1 MDGWSRE
8 SPIREPLSF
17 ICFLPLLSHFF
28 YSVFRQ
34 KQGECFYYVTLVW
47 GVSVLSPQSASVLN
61 MQTCAVSQQEAD
73 PTDCV
78 DQSLLSLLV
87 CVLERLHFPPKFLTR
102 APGSDFASS
111 CIIYCVIY
119 SHMFCVDTPRSL
131 FLKQTGTLC
140 YGLLSAALCFIHVER
155 WKVLMWKMAEGELA
169 LSLFIV

>member
-1 MDGWSRE
+1 MDGLGKAQSG
-8 SPIREPLSF
+8 SPLSF

-73 PTDCV
+73 ASVSTRVCF
-78 DQSLLSLLV
+78 SLLV

-140 YGLLSAALCFIHVER
+140 YGLLSAARCFIHVKR

>member
-1 MDGWSRE
+1 MDGWSRGKPNQGAPLLHLFP
-8 SPIREPLSF
+8 SSSEPL
-17 ICFLPLLSHFF
+17 F

>member
-1 MDGWSRE
+1 MDGLGKAQSG
-8 SPIREPLSF
+8 STLLHLFPSSSEPL
-17 ICFLPLLSHFF
+17 F

-73 PTDCV
+73 PSDCV
-78 DQSLLSLLV
+78 DQSLLLSV
-87 CVLERLHFPPKFLTR
+87 CVGTVTFPPKFLTQ

-140 YGLLSAALCFIHVER
+140 YGLLSAARCFIHVKR
-155 WKVLMWKMAEGELA
+155 WKVLMWKMAGGELA